1 LPQLERANSRANSE
15 EVQIVSTSRCLT
27 CAHADRNEIERLC
40 AEGEIPTR
48 EIAARFHLRKD
59 TVMRHIRRHLPETRA
74 ALRKRVVDGMK
85 EAYDT
90 AQTNMRAADRAG
102 KVPQALDGAAVI
114 LKIGP
119 QILELIDEEAKAE
132 APERKKQLIAEILGL
147 SKKLAPSGNPHDV
160 LASFDPA
167 TLLAELRP
175 RLRSKP
181 DLRAS
186 AAEACAEALSLTF
199 PYGPL
204 GQAEALAAFDAECQA
219 LREKFFPA
227 PAAPPE
233 PSAAP
238 PEPPLSAE
246 EKARVLLFGLKV
258 DAW

>member
-1 LPQLERANSRANSE
+1 LVTSAGCATSTQAKRSLPQLERANSRANSE

-167 TLLAELRP
+167 TLLAEP
-175 RLRSKP
+175 
-181 DLRAS
+181 
-186 AAEACAEALSLTF
+186 
-199 PYGPL
+199 
-204 GQAEALAAFDAECQA
+204 LAAFDAECQA